1 MKRFRFRLEKIFILR
16 MKEEEQ
22 ALSVFK
28 TALSKVNAVEQEM
41 AALVASRKEIEEALF
56 GEHKRTALDVQLIL
70 ILQAG
75 LERNVQEIMRT
86 QHRLE
91 EARKAAD
98 SEREK
103 YRLAK
108 LKREQLEKVED
119 RHRRRHEGMVRA
131 EEMKGLD
138 EVAAVRFL
146 KNRPDEILGHERSG
160 RA

>member
-1 MKRFRFRLEKIFILR
+1 MKRFQFRLDKILVLR
-16 MKEEEQ
+16 MNEEEQ

-28 TALSKVNAVEQEM
+28 TALSRVNAVEQEM
-41 AALVASRKEIEEALF
+41 ASLVASRGEIEDALF
-56 GEHKRTALDVQLIL
+56 GERRKSQLDVQLIL

-75 LERNVQEIMRT
+75 LERNVQDIMHT
-86 QHRLE
+86 QHRLD
-91 EARKAAD
+91 EARKAAE

-108 LKREQLEKVED
+108 LKREQLEKVEE
-119 RHRRRHEGMVRA
+119 RHRIRHEGDVRA

-146 KNRPDEILGHERSG
+146 KNRTDEVIGHERSG
-160 RA
+160 

>member
-28 TALSKVNAVEQEM
+28 TALSKVNAVEREM
-41 AALVASRKEIEEALF
+41 ASLVASRQEIEEALF
-56 GEHKRTALDVQLIL
+56 GEHKKTALDVQLIL
-70 ILQAG
+70 IFQAG

-108 LKREQLEKVED
+108 LKREQLDKVEA
-119 RHRRRHEGMVRA
+119 RHRSRHEGMVRA

-146 KNRPDEILGHERSG
+146 QSRPEEILGHERSG

>member
-1 MKRFRFRLEKIFILR
+1 MKRFRFRLEKISILR

-22 ALSVFK
+22 ARSVFK
-28 TALSKVNAVEQEM
+28 TALSRVNAVEQEM
-41 AALVASRKEIEEALF
+41 ASLVASRREIEGALF
-56 GEHKRTALDVQLIL
+56 GERKKTALDVQLIL
-70 ILQAG
+70 IFQAG

-86 QHRLE
+86 QHRLDE
-91 EARKAAD
+91 TRKAAD

-108 LKREQLEKVED
+108 LKREQLEKVEE
-119 RHRRRHEGMVRA
+119 RHRRRHEGTVRA

-146 KNRPDEILGHERSG
+146 QKQDG
-160 RA
+160 